1 MEIQINSID
10 SISFLQFTVTTL
22 RSSSVLLQYISTKR
36 KTKETVAPTHSEA
49 GMLVAEDTGKN
60 YSVPFTS
67 GITGVICPQ
76 VSLTLWQSL
85 QELGVT
91 YS

>member
-1 MEIQINSID
+1 
-10 SISFLQFTVTTL
+10 
-22 RSSSVLLQYISTKR
+22 
-36 KTKETVAPTHSEA
+36 
-49 GMLVAEDTGKN
+49 MLVAKDTGKN

-91 YS
+91 YSRRRSSKGPYKLTEHTKVDRIR